1 MSVETIVEQMRLHE
15 GRLFQNEQVV
25 ALYLDVKS
33 VCLDLIRKIV
43 WNQAHPESRSSD
55 NSMLEDL
62 KKMGPKGYPGY
73 HERVLYDTVR
83 FVGKLLW
90 PSEVLVV
97 SKPNIETLLDGLYKR
112 LLVLDAV
119 QRGTFLQLDFVQQD
133 LLLREAFRRTLIND
147 CLSIFTGTEEV
158 LDIAAAEGP
167 SIVVSQQGSLEESP
181 QATNDGPNGL
191 DTLDTNIMPDDSASH
206 VGSVY
211 TSLDTKQK
219 PDGAH
224 SRLGPIAEDEVP
236 NSNIIP
242 DKRIESQ
249 EPKGLPSFLQPYSDS
264 KSVMTRSVLVKPTYG
279 TSAQDAP
286 KHEITMEGSHV
297 SRATAVSTST
307 SVLRKPMNVKK
318 IVVDA
323 SEGI

>member
-43 WNQAHPESRSSD
+43 WNQAHPESRSSE
-55 NSMLEDL
+55 NSMLDDL

-83 FVGKLLW
+83 FVCKLLW

-97 SKPNIETLLDGLYKR
+97 AKPTIETLLDGLYKR
-112 LLVLDAV
+112 LVVIDAV

-147 CLSIFTGTEEV
+147 CLSIFTGTPEV
-158 LDIAAAEGP
+158 LSAASNEVLP
-167 SIVVSQQGSLEESP
+167 DV
-181 QATNDGPNGL
+181 PNGL
-191 DTLDTNIMPDDSASH
+191 ESLDTNIMPDDSASH

-211 TSLDTKQK
+211 TSLDNKQK
-219 PDGAH
+219 PDGAR
-224 SRLGPIAEDEVP
+224 SRLGPIQEDHQGDPSQLDAVVP
-236 NSNIIP
+236 LP
-242 DKRIESQ
+242 AL
-249 EPKGLPSFLQPYSDS
+249 EPPVVPVLRPSFLDPFDHEKLDN
-264 KSVMTRSVLVKPTYG
+264 KSTMTRSVVVKPTYVL
-279 TSAQDAP
+279 SNDAEP
-286 KHEITMEGSHV
+286 KHEIAMNASHV
-297 SRATAVSTST
+297 SRATAVSTAT
-307 SVLRKPMNVKK
+307 SVMRKPMNVKK
-318 IVVDA
+318 IVVDTP
-323 SEGI
+323 EGI

>member
-55 NSMLEDL
+55 NSMLDDL

-83 FVGKLLW
+83 FVCKLLW

-97 SKPNIETLLDGLYKR
+97 AKPNIETLLDGLYKR
-112 LLVLDAV
+112 LVVIDAV

-158 LDIAAAEGP
+158 LGLAAAEGP
-167 SIVVSQQGSLEESP
+167 ATVVSEPRALP
-181 QATNDGPNGL
+181 QDLRETHEGPNGL

-206 VGSVY
+206 VGSVF
-211 TSLDTKQK
+211 TSLETKQK

-224 SRLGPIAEDEVP
+224 SRLGPIAEDDAP
-236 NSNIIP
+236 NMIVEKP
-242 DKRIESQ
+242 FESQ

-279 TSAQDAP
+279 ASVQDAP
-286 KHEITMEGSHV
+286 KHEMTMEGSHV